1 MSDDVI
7 GGSTKTVQQKSRISL
22 EIEEQCSL
30 NLTPKMYIAKETKWH
45 PLCYCHDN
53 SYAADPVL
61 IKNKIPRFYLNK
73 WEKRMEA

>member
-30 NLTPKMYIAKETKWH
+30 NLTPKMYIAKETK
-45 PLCYCHDN
+45 
-53 SYAADPVL
+53 
-61 IKNKIPRFYLNK
+61 
-73 WEKRMEA
+73 